1 MAHVGATIDNP
12 LAGESL
18 TFVETCEDGSATLVC
33 DIATVA
39 GAPGPPEHM
48 HPSSS
53 ELFEVQQGAITVEVG
68 GVLHSLQSGQ
78 SLTVQAGM
86 AHKFASDPE
95 LDGRTRVTFDVP
107 GRIEDQLVTFSELA
121 RAGRLSAD
129 GRPSMQQVAVTF
141 SQLAGDTRA
150 TVAPWVA
157 QRVLFAVLAPIG
169 RLRGLKPFYAWG
181 ELN

>member
-18 TFVETCEDGSATLVC
+18 TFVATCEDGSATLVC

-39 GAPGPPEHM
+39 GAPGPPEHL
-48 HPSSS
+48 HPSSN
-53 ELFEVQQGAITVEVG
+53 ELFEVQEGAITVEVD
-68 GVLHSLQSGQ
+68 
-78 SLTVQAGM
+78 M
-86 AHKFASDPE
+86 AHKFSSHPE

-121 RAGRLSAD
+121 RAGRLSAE

-141 SQLAGDTRA
+141 SQLTRDTRA
-150 TVAPWVA
+150 TVAPWAA
-157 QRVLFAVLAPIG
+157 QRALFALLAPIG

>member
-1 MAHVGATIDNP
+1 MAHVGARIDNP

-18 TFVETCEDGSATLVC
+18 TFVATCEDGSAALVC
-33 DIATVA
+33 DITTVA

-53 ELFEVQQGAITVEVG
+53 ELFEVQEGAITVEVD
-68 GVLHSLQSGQ
+68 GVLHKLRGGE
-78 SLTVQAGM
+78 SLTVGAG
-86 AHKFASDPE
+86 APHKFASDPE
-95 LDGRTRVTFDVP
+95 IDGRTRVTFDVP

-141 SQLAGDTRA
+141 SQLTNDTRA
-150 TVAPWVA
+150 TIAPWAA
-157 QRVLFAVLAPIG
+157 QRALFAVLAPLG

>member
-1 MAHVGATIDNP
+1 MAHAGATIENP

-18 TFVETCEDGSATLVC
+18 TFVATREDGSAELVC

-39 GAPGPPEHM
+39 GAPGPPEHL

-53 ELFEVQQGAITVEVG
+53 ELFEVQEGAITVEVG
-68 GVLHSLQSGQ
+68 GVLHTLESGH

-86 AHKFASDPE
+86 AHKFASHPD

-141 SQLAGDTRA
+141 SELTRDTRA